1 MNDQLLENVSVKVEV
16 NEGEFEFVDEI
27 VLESLPCGAVGTAY
41 VILQKEAEGFPSGS
55 LSCTLKFTAKEVDQ
69 STGEPDENGFEDD
82 YQLEDLEITIADYM
96 AQIWVSMAPET
107 VWNEIGEEN
116 QVIEKYSLSSIKSL
130 QQACTEV
137 SDFLRMTPCGRT
149 NYIPGKSSKTKHV
162 LYLSGKFLNNIK
174 VIARSRMKLNAAG
187 SVDMELTVRSE
198 DQAVIKHFLNR

>member
-1 MNDQLLENVSVKVEV
+1 MEV

-41 VILQKEAEGFPSGS
+41 VILQKESEGFPAGS

-69 STGEPDENGFEDD
+69 STGEADESGFEDD
-82 YQLEDLEITIADYM
+82 YQLEDLDITIADYM
-96 AQIWVSMAPET
+96 AIWVSMSPET

-162 LYLSGKFLNNIK
+162 LYLSGKFLNNTK
-174 VIARSRMKLNAAG
+174 VI
-187 SVDMELTVRSE
+187 VRF
-198 DQAVIKHFLNR
+198 FLLFPSI